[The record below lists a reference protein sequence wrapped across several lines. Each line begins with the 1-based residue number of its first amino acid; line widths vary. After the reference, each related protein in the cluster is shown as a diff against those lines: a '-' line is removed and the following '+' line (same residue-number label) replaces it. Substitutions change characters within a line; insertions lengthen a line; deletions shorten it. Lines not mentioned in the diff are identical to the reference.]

1 MWRELPADTEWFE
14 VELSIQDLARVRVF
28 PRAQWRKVAQGS
40 FGLNETVERIR
51 AGQDSH
57 ADREFLSKLQRLRPL
72 VHANLVNPTVLLIG
86 ADKDSPLTILDG
98 NHRLAAA
105 MLTSPPIALKRLR
118 FICGFSP
125 RMSECCWYQTNVVT
139 LWRYAKNLVR
149 YMPYDPKADI
159 SHFLQSKS

>member
-1 MWRELPADTEWFE
+1 MN
-14 VELSIQDLARVRVF
+14 I
-28 PRAQWRKVAQGS
+28 GS

-51 AGQDSH
+51 AGQGDPSDH
-57 ADREFLSKLQRLRPL
+57 DFLSKLQRLRPL
-72 VHANLVNPTVLLIG
+72 VHANLVNTAVLLIG
-86 ADKDSPLTILDG
+86 TDKDAPLTILDG

-105 MLTSPPIALKRLR
+105 MLIAPGIALKRLR

-159 SHFLQSKS
+159 GQFLQSKSQIY